1 MNQSPNKDLKY
12 RSGQILLW
20 IYVDILVADQN
31 QKCVL
36 VTMSALND
44 LVDKYADT
52 TRAGA
57 KRF

>member
-1 MNQSPNKDLKY
+1 M
-12 RSGQILLW
+12 
-20 IYVDILVADQN
+20 DILVADQN